1 MLNSRKGSKMTI
13 IFPTMKN
20 DGLEAKRGAHFGKA
34 TFYTAVVVED
44 GVVKEVKVHKNPG
57 HVTGGCA
64 NAVANIQAL
73 GADTLVVSGIGGEP
87 LKKFLAVNVAVYFD
101 DKNETVKDALS
112 DFLAEKTV
120 KIDPNHT
127 CAHH

>member
-1 MLNSRKGSKMTI
+1 MTI
-13 IFPTMKN
+13 VFPTMKE
-20 DGLEAKRGAHFGKA
+20 DGLSAKRGAHFGKA
-34 TFYTAVVVED
+34 NFYTVVEVEN
-44 GVVKEVKVHKNPG
+44 GTVGSVKVHKNPG

-87 LKKFLAVNVAVYFD
+87 LKKFLGVNIAVYFD
-101 DKNETVKDALS
+101 DKNATVEEALN
-112 DFLAEKTV
+112 DFIAGKTP
-120 KIDPNHT
+120 KINPNHT